1 MIGITGKTGKIC
13 EHVGRI
19 VEQKSRNEDDI
30 ISLQTGLCYSNKE
43 IECTRDIINKLY
55 QTVDDFK
62 KNTVSNDDID
72 DLITDIRSSFELFV
86 NNTPRFDDS
95 KMKELEEKFA
105 ALTEKFETWQKVIEN
120 GEVEVIKPT
129 TKSIPKL
136 NISRKKI

>member
-13 EHVGRI
+13 EHVEKI
-19 VEQKSRNEDDI
+19 VEHKNRQDDEI
-30 ISLQTGLCYSNKE
+30 LSLQTGLCYSNKE
-43 IECTRDIINKLY
+43 IECTRDVINKLY
-55 QTVDDFK
+55 QTVEEMQ
-62 KNTVSNDDID
+62 KNTISNADIEE
-72 DLITDIRSSFELFV
+72 LITDIRASFELFV